1 MDLQHLI
8 LLLYQKQC
16 KEKENLNTKRPLRIW
31 HLQVRLV
38 LLCFHLTII
47 QVLLEIQV
55 ERLHLYRKAFLL
67 INLSQNIT
75 TTIVITLTMVG
86 IVKIIITTI
95 TTIIRMIKV
104 ILVGLDLMEGVI
116 TSYLKERIKVFKVD
130 RTSKVK
136 RVPVK

>member
-1 MDLQHLI
+1 
-8 LLLYQKQC
+8 
-16 KEKENLNTKRPLRIW
+16 
-31 HLQVRLV
+31 
-38 LLCFHLTII
+38 
-47 QVLLEIQV
+47 V

-67 INLSQNIT
+67 INLSQNI

-104 ILVGLDLMEGVI
+104 ILVDLDSMEEVI
-116 TSYLKERIKVFKVD
+116 MSYHKERIKVFKAD
-130 RTSKVK
+130 RTSKVR